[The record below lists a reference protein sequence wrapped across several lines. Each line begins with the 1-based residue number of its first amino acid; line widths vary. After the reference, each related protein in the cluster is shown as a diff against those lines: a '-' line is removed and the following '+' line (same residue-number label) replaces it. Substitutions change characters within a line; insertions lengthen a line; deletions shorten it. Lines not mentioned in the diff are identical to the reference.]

1 MATSTKFNYV
11 KTLAQA
17 QAQVK
22 KFGRAITFVQL
33 KTTPDSVLEPWFGS
47 STPRTSPLATLETFG
62 AFVEPESLERLSK
75 QSTNGEFIKSAEQV
89 IIVSTPEDLLKY
101 DEVIDSADG
110 ASYKIYNIQTLRP
123 GDTNV
128 LHYVRV
134 QRRGKT
140 TAVRGALA

>member
-1 MATSTKFNYV
+1 MATFNYA
-11 KTLAQA
+11 KTLALGQTLI
-17 QAQVK
+17 K
-22 KFGRAITFVQL
+22 KFGRGITFVQL
-33 KTTPDSVLEPWFGS
+33 KTTPDAALEPWFGS
-47 STPRTSPLATLETFG
+47 STPRTNPLATLETFG

-89 IIVSTPEDLLKY
+89 IIVSTPDDLLKF

-110 ASYKIYNIQTLRP
+110 ASYKIYNIQSLRP
-123 GDTNV
+123 GGLNV

-140 TAVRGALA
+140 TAVRGAIG